1 MTTSLHVKPYAPKI
15 VVVGAGLA
23 GLTAAYR
30 LQEKGH
36 DVYVYEARQRPGGR
50 VLTVQIGDSLE
61 ELGGKNFNDSD
72 PPENSLKLI
81 SDLGLDI
88 LQKEKAFSPIYA
100 TGSSLKSFLN
110 IFKRFQ
116 ETETLWITLEK
127 FAASSQNLQQVIDAV
142 FKDPDLHFILSST
155 LRSYEGSDPL
165 RLDPSTIDT
174 LYELFTRFLEIAQNL
189 DENPFPTFQWMTLK
203 GGNAQLPLTLANR
216 LINKV
221 HYEEVLTAVQRNPQ
235 NMTLIFNHHHE
246 VEADIILLAIPCSIM
261 ENIDFRDEIIPPEQ
275 LICMKSLQYGTNGK
289 ILVPSEL
296 PLNKYTFVIQP
307 DTINWFNDEGQ
318 IITFYYGGNAGV
330 FDAKQATFLL
340 DRDLRNLKTVYPTLQ
355 VYLDDIHSS
364 QDRQLVS
371 YDRSVFKS
379 WALDPYAKGSY
390 SNRGVGTATWLSE
403 TETFRGEKI
412 RKAFRPVQNKLF
424 FAGEHTT
431 TLDTLGTLEGAVESG
446 ERMARLID
454 KTASM

>member
-1 MTTSLHVKPYAPKI
+1 
-15 VVVGAGLA
+15 
-23 GLTAAYR
+23 
-30 LQEKGH
+30 
-36 DVYVYEARQRPGGR
+36 
-50 VLTVQIGDSLE
+50 
-61 ELGGKNFNDSD
+61 
-72 PPENSLKLI
+72 
-81 SDLGLDI
+81 
-88 LQKEKAFSPIYA
+88 
-100 TGSSLKSFLN
+100 
-110 IFKRFQ
+110 
-116 ETETLWITLEK
+116 
-127 FAASSQNLQQVIDAV
+127 
-142 FKDPDLHFILSST
+142 
-155 LRSYEGSDPL
+155 
-165 RLDPSTIDT
+165 
-174 LYELFTRFLEIAQNL
+174 
-189 DENPFPTFQWMTLK
+189 
-203 GGNAQLPLTLANR
+203 
-216 LINKV
+216 
-221 HYEEVLTAVQRNPQ
+221 
-235 NMTLIFNHHHE
+235 MTLIFNHHHE

-261 ENIDFRDEIIPPEQ
+261 EDIDFRDEIIPPEQ

-296 PLNKYTFVIQP
+296 PLNKYSFVIQP
-307 DTINWFNDEGQ
+307 DTVNWFNDEGQ

-379 WALDPYAKGSY
+379 WASDPYAKGSY

-403 TETFRGEKI
+403 METFRGEKI